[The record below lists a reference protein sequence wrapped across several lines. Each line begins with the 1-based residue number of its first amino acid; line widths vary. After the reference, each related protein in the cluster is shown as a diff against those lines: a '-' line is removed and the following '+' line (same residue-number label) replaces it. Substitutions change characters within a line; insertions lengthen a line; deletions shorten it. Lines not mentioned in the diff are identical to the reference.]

1 MECAGEVCKE
11 AREPAKK
18 AESEH
23 HASTSEGGSALKV
36 GLCLSNN
43 LRILTRWYVCLFEGG
58 WAGERVRKRER
69 KNVGEKHNQPV
80 WIWERERETSK
91 WEKNMVRSPP
101 GAGIEPATFWCM
113 GQHSNQMSHPARIK
127 QFFNYHPWDC
137 LQKLPV
143 TSSNV

>member
-11 AREPAKK
+11 ARELAKK

-58 WAGERVRKRER
+58 RAGERERKRER

-80 WIWERERETSK
+80 WI
-91 WEKNMVRSPP
+91 
-101 GAGIEPATFWCM
+101 
-113 GQHSNQMSHPARIK
+113 
-127 QFFNYHPWDC
+127 
-137 LQKLPV
+137 
-143 TSSNV
+143 